1 MSSLLL
7 AVWLLS
13 ALDALADPELL
24 QYSDPA
30 RLKLRLYD
38 LPCEESEKHTCVSLI
53 FASALTFAAGACQ
66 FHCEDRKQ
74 CSRAVAVCEK
84 QKDCKCVRVVD
95 LVVKSRWRRRYVVM
109 NPSGDW
115 ATLKRLPNEVE
126 LMEQSGYEEI
136 GWDQRQYALQ
146 ESKLLKEGARLRRQY
161 ALVGGFGLASANR
174 SLAVASTLR
183 GDDSTLCGLPAAK
196 ASQWLVESAVA
207 RPHDLSIALVALSYR
222 SPATLRRSI
231 TSWLDSGLLHIVDE
245 RLAILNDP
253 SPADLAI
260 CVRHGFDVRTPSSLV
275 KASNTSLFRFE
286 LKTVKH
292 DVFTIGAA
300 FAAALLAAKSKYI
313 LFLEKDFA
321 LDHPKRSN
329 TDIIDE
335 LAASIAALRRGA
347 ALVRL
352 RSVSDSGCGTFRRC
366 QDDANMPNWKAPTT
380 FMRRRNWWSFYC
392 EDFSRPDSVADC
404 ARGANGIHFR
414 CFTSWDSS
422 WSLNAVILDR
432 KHALETRWRIPKTG
446 RHWRASRP
454 NARRPYRSRFVGRG
468 LTLAEYAAATWRDQS
483 AFEVGMLRDDW
494 GKLRM
499 PLCLSL
505 RGLFTHV
512 EVDG

>member
-1 MSSLLL
+1 MSIPLRRSKAVLARNGSMREAKGLQVRSL
-7 AVWLLS
+7 S
-13 ALDALADPELL
+13 G
-24 QYSDPA
+24 SHIKT
-30 RLKLRLYD
+30 RM
-38 LPCEESEKHTCVSLI
+38 
-53 FASALTFAAGACQ
+53 
-66 FHCEDRKQ
+66 
-74 CSRAVAVCEK
+74 
-84 QKDCKCVRVVD
+84 
-95 LVVKSRWRRRYVVM
+95 RRRYVVM

-115 ATLKRLPNEVE
+115 ATLKRLPNAVE
-126 LMEQSGYEEI
+126 IMELNGYEEN
-136 GWDQRQYALQ
+136 GWDQRQYTLQ
-146 ESKLLKEGARLRRQY
+146 KSRLVKEGAHLQRQY
-161 ALVGGFGLASANR
+161 ALVGGFGRASANR

-183 GDDSTLCGLPAAK
+183 GDDSALCGLPAAE
-196 ASQWLVESAVA
+196 ASRWLVESAVA
-207 RPHDLSIALVALSYR
+207 RPHDLSVALVALSYR

-260 CVRHGFDVRTPSSLV
+260 CVRHGFDVRTPSSIV
-275 KASNTSLFRFE
+275 RASNSSFE
-286 LKTVKH
+286 LKAVKR

-300 FAAALLAAKSKYI
+300 FAAALLAARSNYI

-321 LDHPKRSN
+321 LDHPKRTK

-335 LAASIAALRRGA
+335 LTTSIAALRRGA

-352 RSVSDSGCGTFRRC
+352 RSVSDAGCGTFRRC
-366 QDDANMPNWKAPTT
+366 QDNANMPDWKAPTT

-392 EDFSRPDSVADC
+392 KDFSRPDNVADC

-414 CFTSWDSS
+414 CFTSWDSN

-432 KHALETRWRIPKTG
+432 QQTLETRWSIPQTG
-446 RHWRASRP
+446 RQWRGNRP
-454 NARRPYRSRFVGRG
+454 GARVPYRSRFLGRG
-468 LTLAEYAAATWRDQS
+468 LTLAEYAAATWREQS

-494 GKLRM
+494 GRLRM
-499 PLCLSL
+499 PLCISL